1 MEVSQMKT
9 PRMENNRM
17 NARSIRT
24 IKATIQVALFAI
36 LSLALLSTL
45 AFAHGGEEHVTGTVV
60 KVSDTSV
67 TVKTTAGKTVE
78 VGFDAKMTT
87 YQRAKQTIQKSD
99 IKVGDRIVIH
109 AMKVNEKLVA
119 HSVEIGMA
127 APAKH

>member
-1 MEVSQMKT
+1 
-9 PRMENNRM
+9 M
-17 NARSIRT
+17 NTRSMRT
-24 IKATIQVALFAI
+24 IKHKIQAALFAI
-36 LSLALLSTL
+36 LFLALLSTV

-87 YQRAKQTIQKSD
+87 YVRAKQTIQKSD
-99 IKVGDRIVIH
+99 IKVGDRIAIH
-109 AMKVNEKLVA
+109 AMEVNEKLVA
-119 HSVEIGMA
+119 HSVELGTA